1 MQILVRTDN
10 NIDGSEALTAH
21 VTSEVEG
28 ALQRFGAQIT
38 RVEVHLADVNSH
50 KEVGDDKRCIV
61 EARLAGLDPIA
72 ASHQAPTIDEAIS
85 GAVDTLQQS
94 LERTLERLQNKKGR
108 TSYGGDQTP

>member
-10 NIDGSEALTAH
+10 NIQGSEALTAH

-28 ALQRFGAQIT
+28 ALLRFGTQIT
-38 RVEVHLADVNSH
+38 RVEVHLGDVNSH
-50 KEVGDDKRCIV
+50 KEAGDDKRCLM

-72 ASHQAPTIDEAIS
+72 ASHQAPTLDEAIS

-94 LERTLERLQNKKGR
+94 LERTLGRLQNKKGR
-108 TSYGGDQTP
+108 ASHGGDLSP